1 MYKLVL
7 LCLLCSWASSV
18 MATQTI
24 YVAKEQRTLYDRD
37 LYLYELLELAL
48 KKAQYD
54 VQIEH
59 VKVHPHQ
66 QRTLLALGQGNV
78 DLHWSMTSPEREQ
91 LATPIPFPL
100 FKGFIGK
107 RALLVNKAHLSQFTS
122 IESLSDLSK
131 LTAVQ
136 GHDWPDTKILG
147 YNNLT
152 VRPMANY
159 PAMFA
164 MVARG
169 RLDYFPRS
177 FIEVDSELA
186 SQNSDNLVILPSLY
200 LYYPS
205 AFYFFVNKEKPELT
219 QALAKGLNM
228 MQASGE
234 FDALFERYFADKFAQ
249 LPFDENTKVFVL
261 ENPYFAGA
269 ESLPQPTLPM
279 QLKRSAADT
288 NEASRQ

>member
-1 MYKLVL
+1 MRKFVL

-18 MATQTI
+18 VATQTI

-37 LYLYELLELAL
+37 LYLYELLDLAL
-48 KKAQYD
+48 KKADYD
-54 VQIEH
+54 VKIEH

-66 QRTLLALGQGNV
+66 QRTLLALGQGEV

-91 LATPIPFPL
+91 LATAIRVPL

-107 RALLVNKAHLSQFTS
+107 RALLVNKTHLSQFDDVK
-122 IESLSDLSK
+122 SLAELAKLS
-131 LTAVQ
+131 AVQ

-147 YNNLT
+147 HNNLT

-164 MVARG
+164 MVSRG

-177 FIEVDSELA
+177 FIEVGAELTA
-186 SQNSDNLVILPSLY
+186 QNVDNLVILPSVY

-205 AFYFFVNKEKPELT
+205 AFYFFVNKDKPQLANALT
-219 QALAKGLNM
+219 VGLAKL
-228 MQASGE
+228 QASGE
-234 FDALFERYFADKFAQ
+234 FDALFERYFAGMLAQ
-249 LPFDENTKVFVL
+249 LPFDENTTVLEL
-261 ENPYFAGA
+261 ENPYFNMPTVA
-269 ESLPQPTLPM
+269 ELPAPAVVLNDNLPAE
-279 QLKRSAADT
+279 QEK
-288 NEASRQ
+288 